1 MRTSP
6 TSDNAVTVRNY
17 LEYLT
22 LLDTAN
28 RQYLQVCAI
37 RKGCMSHLKWPC
49 IDFCFDNVFNYLSVC
64 VGCILNNVVD
74 IGSFVID
81 NAPF

>member
-1 MRTSP
+1 MRICPVKWLVSTSN
-6 TSDNAVTVRNY
+6 NAVTVRNY

-37 RKGCMSHLKWPC
+37 RKGCTSHLKLPC
-49 IDFCFDNVFNYLSVC
+49 IDFSFDNVFVIIYLYVLA
-64 VGCILNNVVD
+64 V
-74 IGSFVID
+74 F
-81 NAPF
+81 